1 MMRAMAICRNPLR
14 GPTTLKVGADSCR
27 KPHRMRFIS
36 SSLIGYLGYLASI
49 REERVF
55 LAEELR
61 PVVSGQLHFL

>member
-36 SSLIGYLGYLASI
+36 SSLIGYLASI

-61 PVVSGQLHFL
+61 PVVWAATFL